1 MGLPNHSIRFFDN
14 QFKRQVREADFAL
27 NPFERL
33 ALPFVGG
40 RLLDLGCGLG
50 NLSIEAARRGCSVVA
65 IDASDTAVGRI
76 QDVARR
82 DSLSIQALA
91 ADLTG
96 FRIDQD
102 FDAIVCIGLLM
113 FMSRSDAHNLLG
125 EIQSRVV
132 PGGLAIINVL
142 IEGTTYLGMFDPA
155 NYCLFRRNEL
165 AERFDGWS
173 ILESRYQ
180 TFPAPEG
187 THKVFSTI
195 IAEKPS

>member
-50 NLSIEAARRGCSVVA
+50 NLSIEAARRGCRVVA

-142 IEGTTYLGMFDPA
+142 IEGTTYLEMFGPDP
-155 NYCLFRRNEL
+155 YYLFGRSEL
-165 AERFDGWS
+165 QERFGGWE
-173 ILESRYQ
+173 IIESRQDYFEAPGP
-180 TFPAPEG
+180 TTKAFVTLIARKPA
-187 THKVFSTI
+187 
-195 IAEKPS
+195 